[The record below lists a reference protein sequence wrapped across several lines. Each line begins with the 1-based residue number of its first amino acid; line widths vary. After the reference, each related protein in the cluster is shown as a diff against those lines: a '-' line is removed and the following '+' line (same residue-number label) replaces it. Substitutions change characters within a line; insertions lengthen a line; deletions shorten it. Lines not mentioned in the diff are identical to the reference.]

1 MPALRLGTRG
11 SALARRQTDAVA
23 GALARRG
30 VESAPL
36 VVRTTGDRDATAS
49 LLVIGGQGVFV
60 RQLEEALLDGRI
72 DVAVH
77 SAKDMPSDLLPGTTI
92 AATLPRGD
100 VRDALVGATL
110 AGLAPGARVGTGS
123 RRRVAQLLAA
133 RPDVAPLDIRGNVDT
148 RLRKLA
154 DGQYDALILAAAG
167 LERLGRAESV
177 AELLP
182 IDVMLPAPG
191 QGVIALQIR
200 DDNAHARAA
209 VGQSRSRADRRRA
222 ARRAGA
228 AAHAGGGLRRAD
240 RRAGAPAGRRG
251 VAAGA
256 GHRHHRPARDRG
268 ARVGPGERSG
278 GRRPSR
284 RRAAARPRRARL
296 AARARVVSGPDGR
309 AEGSGRVSL
318 VGAGPGD
325 PGLITVAGRE
335 RLRRA
340 DVVVYDRLAHPAL
353 VAEAPADAERIYVG
367 KAPAEHAVTQDE
379 IGRLLVDRARA
390 GKRVVRLK
398 GGDPFVFGR
407 GGEEADDLVAAGV
420 EFDVVPGITSAIAV
434 PAYAGIPI
442 THRDAA
448 SSFAVVTGHEAPGK
462 PASRID
468 WAALATGVDTLV
480 FLMGRR
486 ALAEIAARLIAEGR
500 DPATP
505 AAAIEWG
512 ATPRQRTVA
521 APLSELAAAAEAA
534 ALSPPTVIVVGHVVA
549 LRERLRW
556 YDDRPLFG
564 KRVLVTRTR
573 AQAGKLSSA
582 LWEAGAE
589 PIEFPAIEIVPR
601 DLAPA
606 VAAATRLAAGD
617 YDWAVFTSANGVAA
631 FWRAVGDAG
640 LDARAFGGVR
650 LAAIGPATVEALDA
664 HGLRADVVPDRFV
677 AEALADALAPEV
689 AAGDHV
695 LLPRAAGSR
704 DMLPSRLRAAGARVD
719 DLPVYESRRPAR
731 PDPAVV
737 ARIEA
742 GEIDVASFTASST
755 VRGCLD
761 LLDGRA
767 ELLRD
772 AVIACI
778 GPITA
783 QTAAAAGLRV
793 DVVAREHTIPGLVA
807 ALTEHAGR
815 DPDHDLAHASAHV

>member
-1 MPALRLGTRG
+1 MSG
-11 SALARRQTDAVA
+11 
-23 GALARRG
+23 
-30 VESAPL
+30 E
-36 VVRTTGDRDATAS
+36 
-49 LLVIGGQGVFV
+49 
-60 RQLEEALLDGRI
+60 
-72 DVAVH
+72 
-77 SAKDMPSDLLPGTTI
+77 
-92 AATLPRGD
+92 
-100 VRDALVGATL
+100 
-110 AGLAPGARVGTGS
+110 
-123 RRRVAQLLAA
+123 
-133 RPDVAPLDIRGNVDT
+133 
-148 RLRKLA
+148 
-154 DGQYDALILAAAG
+154 
-167 LERLGRAESV
+167 
-177 AELLP
+177 
-182 IDVMLPAPG
+182 
-191 QGVIALQIR
+191 
-200 DDNAHARAA
+200 
-209 VGQSRSRADRRRA
+209 
-222 ARRAGA
+222 
-228 AAHAGGGLRRAD
+228 GGG
-240 RRAGAPAGRRG
+240 P
-251 VAAGA
+251 
-256 GHRHHRPARDRG
+256 
-268 ARVGPGERSG
+268 
-278 GRRPSR
+278 
-284 RRAAARPRRARL
+284 
-296 AARARVVSGPDGR
+296 
-309 AEGSGRVSL
+309 EGSGRVSL

-367 KAPAEHAVTQDE
+367 KASADHAVPQEE

-486 ALAEIAARLIAEGR
+486 ALAEIAAQLIAEGR

-512 ATPRQRTVA
+512 TTPRQRTVA
-521 APLSELAAAAEAA
+521 APLSELADAAEAA
-534 ALSPPTVIVVGHVVA
+534 ALSPPTVIVVGDVVA

-582 LWEAGAE
+582 LWDAGAE

-606 VAAATRLAAGD
+606 VAAATRLAAGH

-631 FWRAVGDAG
+631 FWRAVEAAG

-650 LAAIGPATVEALDA
+650 LAAIGPATVDALAA
-664 HGLRADVVPDRFV
+664 HGLRTDVVPGSLRRRG
-677 AEALADALAPEV
+677 
-689 AAGDHV
+689 AG
-695 LLPRAAGSR
+695 RR
-704 DMLPSRLRAAGARVD
+704 AGAGGRGGRPRPAAQGGGLARRVAVA
-719 DLPVYESRRPAR
+719 PARRRRPRRRPAR
-731 PDPAVV
+731 VREPPP
-737 ARIEA
+737 RQA
-742 GEIDVASFTASST
+742 GPGRRRAD
-755 VRGCLD
+755 RGWGDRHRQLHG
-761 LLDGRA
+761 LLDRARLPGPARRSHGAAARRCHRLHRADHRPDRRRRRPARRRRGAGAHDPRAGGRA
-767 ELLRD
+767 DR
-772 AVIACI
+772 
-778 GPITA
+778 
-783 QTAAAAGLRV
+783 
-793 DVVAREHTIPGLVA
+793 ARWKGS
-807 ALTEHAGR
+807 R
-815 DPDHDLAHASAHV
+815 S